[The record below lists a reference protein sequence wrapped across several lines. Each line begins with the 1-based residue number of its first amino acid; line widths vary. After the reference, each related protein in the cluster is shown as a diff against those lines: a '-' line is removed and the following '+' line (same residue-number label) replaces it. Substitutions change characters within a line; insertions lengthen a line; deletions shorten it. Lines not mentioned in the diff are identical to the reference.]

1 MQISL
6 SATFKRHSTLVLIMV
21 CVLVGVRL
29 LYSLFQFYEIQ
40 RDFVNVNFDSV
51 YNTRAMLKSRLSADR
66 FLTALLATQD
76 YADAGR
82 LATAAEFLDAQIL
95 QEKNFSYNADGPH
108 WLAPRLQSHRNELEI
123 VRKSVAES
131 GFPNEQ
137 LAQLIANTRTL
148 IRDMDD
154 AERGSWGE
162 LAATN
167 LYLDE
172 RLSEIGTQIR
182 GIGSVFVIMAAILAW
197 LIFTKAATESKLIRS
212 TSIEKIILE
221 RSPIGIVLTT
231 GLESKT
237 VIASANAKFAD
248 LIGQPLET
256 LVGMKFYDVMYP
268 VDEATGPVTNELG
281 AALANGEPFTLEGE
295 RMRKN
300 GELLWYKV
308 TCKAI
313 DSDDLEKGIIW
324 LFDDITERRKSEET
338 VWRQANFDT
347 LTGLPNRRMFHDR
360 LAHAVATGHRT
371 GHPLSL
377 MFLDLDGFK
386 EVNDTLGHDIGD
398 LLLKET
404 AERLC
409 KCIRETDTVARLG
422 GDEFTIILGELHDAS
437 SIERLAQLI
446 LQQIARPYFL
456 KGEQV
461 FVTASIGI
469 TVYPDDGKTVE
480 VLLKNADQAMYAAK
494 NEGRNRRSYFTP
506 ALQTAAQLRLRLIN
520 DLRKAIDEEQFEV
533 YYQPIIEMATGTIC
547 KAEALLRWN
556 HPTRGM
562 IQPQEFILTAEE
574 TGLINPIGEW
584 VFREAAHQAS
594 SWCAANQRAFQISIN
609 VSPVQFNSAIDQ
621 DPQWSKFL
629 RSLGISGAN
638 IVVEITEGLLL
649 SPNEATTAKIFGF
662 RDAGIQVSLD
672 DFGTGYASLSYL
684 KHFDIDYLKI
694 DQSFVRNL
702 APGSQDMVLSEA
714 IILMAHKLGL
724 KVIAE
729 GVETAAQRDLLLAAG
744 CDYAQGFLYSRP
756 LPAEDFERLLAI

>member
-1 MQISL
+1 MPIKL
-6 SATFKRHSTLVLIMV
+6 PALLTRHSTAVLIMI
-21 CVLVGVRL
+21 CVLIGVRL
-29 LYSLFQFYEIQ
+29 LYSLFQFYDVQ

-66 FLTALLATQD
+66 FLTALLAAQD
-76 YADAGR
+76 YADPGR
-82 LATAAEFLDAQIL
+82 LAKAAEFLEAHIL
-95 QEKNFSYNADGPH
+95 QEQNFSYNAGGSR
-108 WLAPRLQSHRNELEI
+108 WLAPRLQSHRSELEL
-123 VRKSVAES
+123 VRKSVAET
-131 GFPNEQ
+131 GFPNDH
-137 LAQLIANTRTL
+137 LNQLIANTRTL

-154 AERGSWGE
+154 AERGTWGE

-172 RLSEIGTQIR
+172 RLNTIGAQIK
-182 GIGSVFVIMAAILAW
+182 GVGSVFAIMAAILGW
-197 LIFTKAATESKLIRS
+197 LFFTRAATESKLLRS

-221 RSPIGIVLTT
+221 RSPIGIVMTT
-231 GLESKT
+231 GLDSDT

-248 LIGQPLET
+248 LIGQPRET
-256 LVGMKFYDVMYP
+256 LLGMKFYEVMYP
-268 VDEATGPVTNELG
+268 VNDETGATTNELA
-281 AALANGEPFTLEGE
+281 AALEKGEPFTLEGK
-295 RMRKN
+295 RLQRN

-313 DSDDLEKGIIW
+313 DSTDLEKGIIW

-338 VWRQANFDT
+338 VWRHANFDA

-360 LAHAVATGHRT
+360 LEHAVATAHRT

-422 GDEFTIILGELHDAS
+422 GDEFTVILGELHDAS

-446 LQQIARPYFL
+446 LQQVARPYLL

-469 TVYPDDGKTVE
+469 TVYPDDGTTVE

-494 NEGRNRRSYFTP
+494 NDGRNRRSYFTP

-520 DLRKAIDEEQFEV
+520 DLRKALDEQQFQV
-533 YYQPIIEMATGTIC
+533 YYQPIIDMATGAIC
-547 KAEALLRWN
+547 KAEALLRWH

-562 IQPQEFILTAEE
+562 IQPQEFISAAEE
-574 TGLINPIGEW
+574 TGLINAIGEW

-594 SWCAANQRAFQISIN
+594 SWHRANHCTFQISIN
-609 VSPVQFNSAIDQ
+609 VSPVQFNGDMDHDA
-621 DPQWSKFL
+621 QWSKFL
-629 RSLGISGAN
+629 QSLGISGKN

-649 SPNEATTAKIFGF
+649 SPNAATTAKIFGF
-662 RDAGIQVSLD
+662 RDTGIQVSLD

-702 APGSQDMVLSEA
+702 APGSHDMVLSEA

-729 GVETAAQRDLLLAAG
+729 GVETAEQRDLLLAAG
-744 CDYAQGFLYSRP
+744 CDYAQGFFYSRP
-756 LPAEDFERLLAI
+756 LPAKDFETLLAI